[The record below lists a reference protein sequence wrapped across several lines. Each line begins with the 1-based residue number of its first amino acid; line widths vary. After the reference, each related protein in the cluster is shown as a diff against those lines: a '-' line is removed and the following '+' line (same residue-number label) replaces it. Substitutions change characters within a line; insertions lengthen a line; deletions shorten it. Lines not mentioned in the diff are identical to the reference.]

1 MTFSKLFLFILFFSF
16 HLVFGI
22 DFFIIRFLIWIA
34 SFSIQKKTHK
44 IKKQNKKN
52 ISGLVLMCVDKEK
65 EGAKDK
71 ESKDSDKDKEK
82 ENEKVAEKE
91 KESEKPA
98 SDENKSNDSS
108 STNVPAAGQN
118 ESNKMDTSEKPNE
131 MATENGTALNGNDK
145 DSDEK
150 RRLFNEADLQRA
162 ASAALASAAVK
173 AKHMSALEE
182 RKIKSLV
189 ALLVETQ
196 MKKLVSTRRFFHL
209 H

>member
-16 HLVFGI
+16 HLIFGI

-34 SFSIQKKTHK
+34 SFSIQKKNT

-65 EGAKDK
+65 EGEKDK
-71 ESKDSDKDKEK
+71 ENKGSDKDKEK
-82 ENEKVAEKE
+82 EKEAEKV

-196 MKKLVSTRRFFHL
+196 MKKLVSTQSL
-209 H
+209 LI